1 MPTPILL
8 PNENV
13 PFTIVAQTPN
23 FIVVD
28 KPAGVVT
35 APGIGHDRNSLMN
48 GLFTKFAEPLSE
60 LKKERDFGL
69 LHRLDRDTS
78 GLILVAL
85 SPESYDALRQT
96 FESHAI
102 EKTYLVG
109 VAGRPHLGE
118 SHLQKAPEKRPE
130 NRFDKNSRH
139 AIPQK
144 AQQKQQVGNQI
155 VKSGRIDRPIRECF
169 EQGQKR
175 ARITPGP
182 GLRQA
187 RTEFRVLSM
196 AQNPQA
202 CLLACKIVT
211 GRLHQIRVHMSS
223 VGCPVLGDHI
233 YGRPHPADKAFQPK
247 PKRLFLHA
255 YSLSFTDPLTGE
267 KHHFKSPLP
276 PELQAYAEL
285 VGHKGPIS
293 LG

>member
-1 MPTPILL
+1 METLA
-8 PNENV
+8 PNANV
-13 PFTIVAQTPN
+13 PFELIAQTAN
-23 FIVVD
+23 FIVVN

-48 GLFTKFAEPLSE
+48 GLFTQFEEPLSK

-85 SPESYDALRQT
+85 SPESYDALRHT

-109 VAGRPHLGE
+109 VAGRPQLSD
-118 SHLQKAPEKRPE
+118 SHSPKRPQA
-130 NRFDKNSRH
+130 RSRRDVRDAQPAKN
-139 AIPQK
+139 A
-144 AQQKQQVGNQI
+144 
-155 VKSGRIDRPIRECF
+155 VKSGRIDRPIRECI

-175 ARITPGP
+175 ARVSPGP
-182 GLRQA
+182 GLRPA
-187 RTEFRVLSM
+187 RTDFRVLST

-202 CLLACKIVT
+202 SLLECRIET
-211 GRLHQIRVHMSS
+211 GRLHQIRVHMAS

-233 YGRPHPADKAFQPK
+233 YGRPHPADKAFHPK

-255 YSLSFTDPLTGE
+255 FSLSFTDPLTHQ
-267 KHHFKSPLP
+267 KCRFCAPLP
-276 PELQAYAEL
+276 PELQAYAAL
-285 VGHKGPIS
+285 VGYSGPIELS
-293 LG
+293 